1 MSTSDV
7 RSIDSLVRLRH
18 ILLTL
23 SSDWGDAVHQIRVA
37 AQRIEERFAIVLP
50 AYWKQQ
56 FTLAERG
63 LNESLD
69 HLSRLQSTSAG
80 VSPAATEA
88 RMRVASARRRLSLC
102 QEKEKRARHFAVVVH
117 LACAELNGP
126 SAEVLMHAETNLP
139 GAAAELASL
148 IDHLSRYAEIT
159 SPSAAAGALP
169 ETRPAPSIDP
179 AIDPVN
185 QSERES

>member
-7 RSIDSLVRLRH
+7 RSIDSLIRLRQ

-23 SSDWGDAVHQIRVA
+23 SGDWGDAVHQIKVA
-37 AQRIEERFAIVLP
+37 ARRIEERFAIDLP

-88 RMRVASARRRLSLC
+88 RMRVASARRRLALC

-117 LACAELNGP
+117 QACADLNGP

-139 GAAAELASL
+139 GAAGELASL

-159 SPSAAAGALP
+159 SPTAVSAALP
-169 ETRPAPSIDP
+169 ATGPAQPIDP
-179 AIDPVN
+179 ALDPETP
-185 QSERES
+185 SE